1 MKANWRSLVRV
12 LATCCGVWT
21 TQGCAGDP
29 PMIDDPQ
36 VKGPLVPTA
45 QGTVR
50 GKVDEGAQVFL
61 GIPYAAPPT
70 GTNRFAAPK
79 PAAPF
84 SGIYAAG
91 EIGPAC
97 PQLSS
102 GKVEEG
108 TSEDCLTLNIWKP
121 TQVSTPRPVL
131 VFLHGGGFVSG
142 SGGLPL
148 YDGKHLSVT
157 QDVVVVTLNYRL
169 GPLGFFAHAALSQ
182 QDRSG
187 AGASNFGLLDQQAA
201 LAWVRDN
208 IAGFGGDANNVTL
221 FGESAGGMSVCAQL
235 ASPRAAGLFH
245 RAIVQSG
252 PCSAIVP
259 PTQAAA
265 EAQGAVLAQK
275 LGCPGADPAALVAC
289 LQKAPL
295 SAVMTALPQKAEV
308 VFGEGYAWNPTV
320 DPVVLPKAPATV
332 FAQKSQHRVPLI
344 VGANQDEG
352 TAFVAL
358 GVKLDTEAEIR
369 AALASLFPA
378 PTVDAILRHYGTGP
392 IGRTTG
398 LQILGDAFVCDA
410 RRLARWTS
418 AAGIPTF
425 SYHFTRAFAYLLPD
439 LGAFHGAE
447 LPYLF
452 HTPLEFV
459 TIKPHEEDFS
469 AQLQGYWAR
478 FAQSGDPTGPR
489 SVPWPRYDATTDS
502 ILKLDLRIEPVSNLR
517 KQSCDFWDTLI
528 P

>member
-70 GTNRFAAPK
+70 GANRFAAPK

-84 SGIYAAG
+84 AGIYAAG

-259 PTQAAA
+259 RAAA
-265 EAQGAVLAQK
+265 VKVEALDHK
-275 LGCPGADPAALVAC
+275 
-289 LQKAPL
+289 
-295 SAVMTALPQKAEV
+295 
-308 VFGEGYAWNPTV
+308 
-320 DPVVLPKAPATV
+320 
-332 FAQKSQHRVPLI
+332 
-344 VGANQDEG
+344 G
-352 TAFVAL
+352 T
-358 GVKLDTEAEIR
+358 
-369 AALASLFPA
+369 P
-378 PTVDAILRHYGTGP
+378 
-392 IGRTTG
+392 
-398 LQILGDAFVCDA
+398 
-410 RRLARWTS
+410 
-418 AAGIPTF
+418 
-425 SYHFTRAFAYLLPD
+425 
-439 LGAFHGAE
+439 
-447 LPYLF
+447 
-452 HTPLEFV
+452 V
-459 TIKPHEEDFS
+459 TIEAGGWYARILQHEIDHLDGRLYLDRMHSRSLCTHENH
-469 AQLQGYWAR
+469 GRHWAGR
-478 FAQSGDPTGPR
+478 P
-489 SVPWPRYDATTDS
+489 
-502 ILKLDLRIEPVSNLR
+502 IEEVKAL
-517 KQSCDFWDTLI
+517 LGI
-528 P
+528 